1 MSSLVPPDI
10 AAELSALAERLRCR
24 SALDAEDADVIV
36 RTIAELAA
44 IRRQLAILPAR
55 TNLLM
60 MSAAIASEL
69 AGTYDSIDN
78 EKTRAHIALV
88 SVQLALKLEELV
100 PR

>member
-1 MSSLVPPDI
+1 MSPLVSPDI
-10 AAELSALAERLRCR
+10 AAELTALAERLRCR
-24 SALDAEDADVIV
+24 SALDAEDADVID
-36 RTIAELAA
+36 RTILELAT
-44 IRRQLAILPAR
+44 IRRQLATLPAR

>member
-1 MSSLVPPDI
+1 MSQVPALSDTELLALIECIAQVAQGQHVRELELVVE
-10 AAELSALAERLRCR
+10 ELR
-24 SALDAEDADVIV
+24 
-36 RTIAELAA
+36 EL
-44 IRRQLAILPAR
+44 RRQLSTLPAR

-69 AGTYDSIDN
+69 AGTYDSIKDP
-78 EKTRAHIALV
+78 KTQAHIALL